1 MKVKEKFVQLWNKFS
16 RWLSVKKL
24 AIGAFA
30 AFLLS
35 LLPILYLTVVNRASG
50 DDYGYGKY
58 TRPAW
63 VATHS
68 LIEVAKAIGQTIR
81 QYYYGWQGTWFSIA
95 LFTLQPEVFHDKA
108 YIIVTPLMLLL
119 WIGSTFYLFRE
130 ILVHHVKTDKWGYRL
145 ITVLFLFISIQFI
158 PGKKSSLYWFN

>member
-63 VATHS
+63 AATHS

-95 LFTLQPEVFHDKA
+95 LFYGNTADASFMDWE
-108 YIIVTPLMLLL
+108 Y
-119 WIGSTFYLFRE
+119 
-130 ILVHHVKTDKWGYRL
+130 
-145 ITVLFLFISIQFI
+145 VLSVPGNTGTSRKNRQVGIPSDYGFISFYQYSVYTGQEIF
-158 PGKKSSLYWFN
+158 PLLV